1 MAFDPSV
8 ISQIP
13 ENTGNPV
20 GAVERGVQL
29 KDMLDQEK
37 LEQLQ
42 MGAAER
48 EAKEN
53 AAAEAILKGSDY
65 STPEG
70 LAATVAK
77 LNRVSPEKAMQLMKF
92 GQSYQSGAV
101 NAQLSQLK
109 LADARQGL
117 IVSAIDPIVAQARQ
131 MKNNGASDLDVRA
144 FITQQMP
151 GAIRQLRN
159 MRLPDGKPALPDDQ
173 LQMVLN
179 TPGGYTLAT
188 LESWE
193 GRSKQGQAA
202 IQNRIKQFTADI
214 QAKRSGT
221 QGEKVVKRSMPDGTV
236 HNFLVD
242 AQGNDVRDLGKTPVP
257 ATVLESG
264 PGADKRAEL
273 LAAIADHGVSL
284 PSGGRSAVMINQM
297 LDGLMKRHPKETADQ
312 IAAGLASGKIKF
324 TAESKAGQTAGT
336 QIGKVAL
343 SANELDTFGDQVL
356 SASQALPRGTF
367 VPWNR
372 LRNMVRGEVSSPQLL
387 TFQAKM
393 QALENAYDLLASRAG
408 INEAKQE
415 RIHRLFNEA
424 NSPEATAALVT
435 AVKQEADA
443 ARQAADR
450 TIAETSGS
458 AIPGAAG
465 AAGAP
470 PANLPGTTP
479 TPPPAPKAGAVEG
492 GYRFKGGD
500 PADPANWVKVG
511 G

>member
-20 GAVERGVQL
+20 AATERGIQL
-29 KDMLDQEK
+29 KDMLDQST
-37 LEQLQ
+37 LERLQ
-42 MGAAER
+42 IGAAER
-48 EAKEN
+48 TAKEN
-53 AAAEAILKGSDY
+53 AEADAILKNSDY
-65 STPEG
+65 STPQG

-77 LNRVSPEKAMQLMKF
+77 LNRVSPEKAMDLMRF
-92 GQSYQSGAV
+92 GQQYASGAV
-101 NAQLSQLK
+101 AQQLSQLK

-117 IVSAIDPIVAQARQ
+117 IVQAIDPIVAQARQ
-131 MKNNGASDLDVRA
+131 MKNSGASDLDVRA
-144 FITQQMP
+144 WITQQMP
-151 GAIRQLRN
+151 NAIRQLRG
-159 MRLPDGKPALPDDQ
+159 MRLPDGKPAMPDDT

-179 TPGGYTLAT
+179 APGGYTLAT

-202 IQNRIKQFTADI
+202 IKNRIAQFTANVNARKA
-214 QAKRSGT
+214 QTA
-221 QGEKVVKRSMPDGTV
+221 GEKIVKRTMPNGQI
-236 HNFLVD
+236 HNIMVD
-242 AQGNDVRDLGKTPVP
+242 AQGKDVRDLGQTPMP
-257 ATVLESG
+257 ATYLTMTG
-264 PGADKRAEL
+264 PGADKRSAL

-284 PSGGRSAVMINQM
+284 PAGARSAALINQE
-297 LDGLMKRHPKETADQ
+297 LDGLIARHPKESMDQ

-324 TAESKAGQTAGT
+324 AAETKAGQTAGT

-343 SANELDTFGDQVL
+343 SANELDTFGDQVTA
-356 SASQALPRGTF
+356 ASKALPRGSF
-367 VPWNR
+367 VPWNE
-372 LRNMVRGEVSSPQLL
+372 LRNYARSKISSPQLL

-393 QALENAYDLLASRAG
+393 QALENAYDLLAARAG

-458 AIPGAAG
+458 AIPGAGGAPETPGVTPPAG
-465 AAGAP
+465 AAQLP
-470 PANLPGTTP
+470 PGFVL
-479 TPPPAPKAGAVEG
+479 
-492 GYRFKGGD
+492 D
-500 PADPANWVKVG
+500 H
-511 G
+511 